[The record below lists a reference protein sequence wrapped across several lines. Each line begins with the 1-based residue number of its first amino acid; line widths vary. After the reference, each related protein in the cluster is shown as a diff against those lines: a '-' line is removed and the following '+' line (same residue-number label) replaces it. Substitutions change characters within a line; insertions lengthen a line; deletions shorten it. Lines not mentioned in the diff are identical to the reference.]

1 MYEAAHKA
9 YGRVLV
15 DMEASKGPSHPF
27 TARAINGLA
36 AALVGLGSFDEALPL
51 NERAVAIYSA
61 AAQAAPPSTSPVEA
75 GNDNAATTQPA
86 LDKQPLANL
95 ADAENNLGV
104 TLYKLGRFPDAQKM
118 YERAL
123 VNYKDVFGASHP
135 MVNFTALV
143 CSMLLPLCL
152 PLFSLPPFFLGLR
165 Y

>member
-15 DMEASKGPSHPF
+15 DMEATKGPSHPF

-51 NERAVAIYSA
+51 NERAVTIYSA
-61 AAQAAPPSTSPVEA
+61 AAKAAAPATPPVEE
-75 GNDNAATTQPA
+75 GKDDTNPATTQPP

-95 ADAENNLGV
+95 ADAQNNLGV

-135 MVNFTALV
+135 MVNFATPAFMIV
-143 CSMLLPLCL
+143 YLCCWG
-152 PLFSLPPFFLGLR
+152 S
-165 Y
+165 

>member
-1 MYEAAHKA
+1 MNEQALYEAAHKA

-15 DMEASKGPSHPF
+15 DMEATKGPSHPF

-61 AAQAAPPSTSPVEA
+61 AAKAAPPATPPVEEGKDDA
-75 GNDNAATTQPA
+75 NPATTQPP
-86 LDKQPLANL
+86 LDKEPLANL
-95 ADAENNLGV
+95 ADAQNNLGV

-135 MVNFTALV
+135 MVNFATLAFTIV
-143 CSMLLPLCL
+143 YLCCWG
-152 PLFSLPPFFLGLR
+152 S
-165 Y
+165 